1 MGLQNRI
8 HRRAQERFHPVSI
21 SFRGHVL
28 HALSQASIDHI
39 GIEKRQGKV
48 TEMAAIE
55 IASDPMIACYERAD
69 FSGPTHR
76 DRIQGTPL
84 NKSIQEPKS
93 APVGDAVRASGPVKV
108 AGLSRGNRG
117 REVD

>member
-84 NKSIQEPKS
+84 NKSIQEPKI
-93 APVGDAVRASGPVKV
+93 GP
-108 AGLSRGNRG
+108 GRG
-117 REVD
+117 RGKGLRPCKSCGIE